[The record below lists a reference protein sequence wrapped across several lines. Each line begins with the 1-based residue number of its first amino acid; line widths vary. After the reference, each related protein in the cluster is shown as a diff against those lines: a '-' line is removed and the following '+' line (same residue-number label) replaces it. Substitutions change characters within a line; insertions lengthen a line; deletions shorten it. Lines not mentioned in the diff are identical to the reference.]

1 MGWIMLFSFAAMAVG
16 GALIFRGIGVI
27 GCESVSFSREFT
39 TCYPHDLGA
48 LPGHVAGIGLI
59 AVGIVIFFA
68 AMMKL
73 STVK

>member
-1 MGWIMLFSFAAMAVG
+1 MLFSFVAMAVG
-16 GALIFRGIGVI
+16 GVLLFRGIDVI
-27 GCESVSFSREFT
+27 GCESVSFSRQFT
-39 TCYPHDLGA
+39 TCYSHDLGA

-59 AVGIVIFFA
+59 AVGITIFFA